1 MTSFKHSAA
10 AAAAHLV
17 PGEVDLQMAK
27 SDIEKVL
34 TVFHGIGA
42 RDADLATRY
51 MNPEKYKQHNPYAA
65 DGVAGLRE
73 YISQFPR
80 EHHHDPLPERQAH
93 STANGRNE
101 IGHGNRIYRH
111 RCRKQIA
118 VGHVVVVSDFRGRR
132 SIARHRTLLAPAS
145 VRAASTRTYGLES
158 RTQHT

>member
-1 MTSFKHSAA
+1 MSPS
-10 AAAAHLV
+10 
-17 PGEVDLQMAK
+17 G
-27 SDIEKVL
+27 IEKALAVL
-34 TVFHGIGA
+34 RGIGD
-42 RDADLATRY
+42 RDAYLATKY
-51 MNPEKYKQHNPYAA
+51 MNPEKYVQHNPYAG
-65 DGVAGLRE
+65 DGVDGLKE